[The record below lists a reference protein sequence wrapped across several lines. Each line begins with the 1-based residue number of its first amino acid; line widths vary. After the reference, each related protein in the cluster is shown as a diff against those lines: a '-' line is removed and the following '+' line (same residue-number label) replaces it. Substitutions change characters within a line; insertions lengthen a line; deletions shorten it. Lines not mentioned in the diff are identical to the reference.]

1 MKKTSQKSILPC
13 TFGFWP
19 EICLVQAL
27 KKHFDIEELFDFYSE
42 EMSFARFSY
51 AIKMQVFKNKITSTA
66 FKETV
71 YKNSRNKKNFVT
83 SAFSATA
90 VDRRNPFNYLKTT
103 KTI

>member
-1 MKKTSQKSILPC
+1 LPC

-51 AIKMQVFKNKITSTA
+51 AIKMQVFKNKITL
-66 FKETV
+66 KETV
-71 YKNSRNKKNFVT
+71 DKNSRNKGNFVT

-90 VDRRNPFNYLKTT
+90 VDRRNPFNYLKNN
-103 KTI
+103 KNNLKQK